1 MQQHIVNS
9 KNVSF
14 GDHVRRKRE
23 LLAIGIPLYSLRQ
36 LAVRCGVTPAYLSRM
51 ERDEVSPPGEETLL
65 KLALELGEDPD
76 VFLAL
81 AGKVSAD
88 LRAIILS
95 RPKLFADVIRTI
107 KSMPDAA
114 FLKIVREGRDGDW

>member
-1 MQQHIVNS
+1 V
-9 KNVSF
+9 
-14 GDHVRRKRE
+14 
-23 LLAIGIPLYSLRQ
+23 
-36 LAVRCGVTPAYLSRM
+36 
-51 ERDEVSPPGEETLL
+51 ERDEVPPPGEETLL

-95 RPKLFADVIRTI
+95 RPKHFADVIRTI

-114 FLKIVREGRDGDW
+114 LLKIVREVRDGDW